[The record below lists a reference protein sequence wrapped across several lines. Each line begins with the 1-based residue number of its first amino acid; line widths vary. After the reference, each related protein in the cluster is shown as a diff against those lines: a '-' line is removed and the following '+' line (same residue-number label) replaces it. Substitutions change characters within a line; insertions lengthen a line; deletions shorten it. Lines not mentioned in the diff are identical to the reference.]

1 MFFSSSNSDKNILK
15 QYISSQKRL
24 TDEQKILLG
33 YIDNIEY
40 TIYIKHKYYLTS
52 SADDLIYLRRHII
65 NNTYKLLPKNG
76 SRESNALFSSI
87 AREIAD
93 NYGDLFQN
101 NELDC
106 FNLLAEKIKKL
117 NS

>member
-1 MFFSSSNSDKNILK
+1 MLS
-15 QYISSQKRL
+15 
-24 TDEQKILLG
+24 
-33 YIDNIEY
+33 YIDSIEY

-52 SADDLIYLRRHII
+52 SVDDLIYLRQHII
-65 NNTYKLLPKNG
+65 NNTYKILPKNG
-76 SRESNALFSSI
+76 SREPNTLFSSI

-101 NELDC
+101 NELIC
-106 FNLLAEKIKKL
+106 FSLLAEKIKKL